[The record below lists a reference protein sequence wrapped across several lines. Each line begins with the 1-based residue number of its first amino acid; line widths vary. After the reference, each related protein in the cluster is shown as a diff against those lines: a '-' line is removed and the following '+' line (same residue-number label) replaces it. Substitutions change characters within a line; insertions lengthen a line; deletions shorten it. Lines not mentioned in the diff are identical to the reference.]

1 MCKIVDIIEQEG
13 GQYLDSV
20 KLFDIYQG
28 SQIGEG
34 KKSMAFNLIFVA
46 NDRTLNVEEIDLI
59 IKNILTALG
68 DKLNAQLR

>member
-1 MCKIVDIIEQEG
+1 
-13 GQYLDSV
+13 
-20 KLFDIYQG
+20 
-28 SQIGEG
+28 
-34 KKSMAFNLIFVA
+34 MAFNLIFVA